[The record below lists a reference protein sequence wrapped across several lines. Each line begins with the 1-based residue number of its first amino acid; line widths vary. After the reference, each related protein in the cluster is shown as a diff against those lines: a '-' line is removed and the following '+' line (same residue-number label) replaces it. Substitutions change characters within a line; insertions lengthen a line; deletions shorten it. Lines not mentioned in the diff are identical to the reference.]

1 MITFH
6 KFPQFVFI
14 NTSRNGII
22 LLPSAYATTHRI
34 IFLS

>member
-14 NTSRNGII
+14 NTPRNDII
-22 LLPSAYATTHRI
+22 LLLSAYVTTHHI
-34 IFLS
+34 SFLS